1 MMDLCLAR
9 ALKWGGNENDV
20 NLKNVLEKFYLK
32 NARISS
38 KIIKLKKYKKYDE
51 ALVNINLN
59 KFDLIDECFFVLSNI
74 IYSIL
79 FGVLKIENLNKLD
92 RYQLI
97 YVWFE
102 PFHEKQNKKNRKID
116 KCHIPD
122 FEKKINYCTNKTY
135 NYEDSGLFNGLYYSE
150 WIIIS
155 LSKIF
160 KELNEQR
167 NNDTDNFSSNENS
180 ICVENWGIVFDLL
193 KYVYINKNILGIY
206 LQDKSSSYFIDD
218 LNDNL
223 KNNVNNKIKKD
234 TINCDESNF
243 GKTIIQYYENVNKI
257 IKDYFSLPFILF
269 SCITKRLGANNVE
282 RKLQIYNH
290 IIPKKLSEDG
300 FYKNAIKTCVLS
312 WIYDERKNKKNYE
325 QIVHATSKIM
335 RLNLGDYF
343 CQFFIGIL
351 LKYKTNC
358 KVIKKIKMKKNLNR
372 GRQNKIKLRRNI
384 FGWKISRHKLVKLI
398 FMNKQEK
405 KKSSENVKLLKK
417 KKYTPLLHINNIF
430 ENIFYHFHLF
440 CNTEYER
447 KKLLISLLNNLIPFV
462 KIIEGCMKKYKKR
475 KKIMHERK
483 KLYLCL
489 FNKNVNIVLT
499 AIINVILLFDLNFFF
514 IENFFNIF
522 SKHCFPLSY
531 AICIVDIIAN
541 FINYKVPSKFVF
553 LLKDFER
560 KKKLINATPFL
571 NEQKLRKIEGEKK
584 QTVEE
589 DIFLSQNYENNIE
602 IVSILFLKQLLFYL
616 LDQFSNDMQDEEKNI
631 FISIVLSKILYVF
644 SLYIKRANKNGYTFD
659 KISKDFYMYKMN
671 ICNLKIFESVTEVI
685 QNLFKSNNEVS
696 LYCGQIVAN
705 YFKNYMDNQFSKET
719 YKSSENKNEKES
731 DLLFNLKQSIENLPE
746 QIKCFTI
753 IAQHKFCYLNELL
766 AKNEENLK
774 LDISKSIENEINDDS
789 NIFCKDDL
797 IQMGN
802 ENTDNLVDE
811 LISVKE
817 FQIIEEEELCEAD
830 KENIDFEKKRE
841 INIIMMME
849 NADNFVEN
857 DLYSSDEKMFIVNFE
872 QENEFYLDIEYN
884 KNMCIDPTDDLF
896 ECLDRLKYKGNYIE
910 RNGIGKEKNNYDILK
925 KNEKNEE
932 QFRIIQTI
940 LSLPKLI
947 RKNDILEYICIELYS
962 ILISINNNY
971 CCLNKS
977 KYSFGGIKL
986 FDIILLNINFPIKIC
1001 KFIFEN
1007 IYSNIYTN
1015 IQKTIMLLSLQLSS
1029 LFLSNTITLNKVFEY
1044 AQIIT
1049 LSLDGIKTNVYGKD
1063 NQENYFLNISEKLDH
1078 NLFNEWSE
1086 EINLTRKNE
1095 KIKEGNYLF
1104 PNIIITQNDNKNLHN
1119 LDIYNDNKCS
1129 MLKEKY
1135 KNNYSEYEEKKCNKI
1150 NKYIYNN
1157 FEKRLKKNTTI
1168 CSNSYYNNYEK
1179 KKKNIFFNLCNF
1191 FFTHVYTKL
1200 LSHNSPKGI
1209 INYNDKYEIKNN
1221 YPKDSLITV
1230 FIISSYNLFFKY
1242 SCNSYI
1248 YIDDVIDDIFCIAN
1262 ILIRDSNINVRK
1274 IVLKLLLQVVNLI
1287 IRKKKFYS
1295 LNNENY
1301 NNIINYVSNR
1311 LDLELDFSTLL
1322 FMKHV
1327 LHIHKEIQRE
1337 VLS

>member
-1 MMDLCLAR
+1 MMDVWLVH
-9 ALKWGGNENDV
+9 ALKCGGNGNDGD
-20 NLKNVLEKFYLK
+20 LKNVLKKFYLK

-38 KIIKLKKYKKYDE
+38 KIIKLKKYRKYDE
-51 ALVNINLN
+51 ALVNINMN
-59 KFDLIDECFFVLSNI
+59 KIDLIDECFFVLSNI

-102 PFHEKQNKKNRKID
+102 PFHQKKNKKNKRNKRNKQIS
-116 KCHIPD
+116 KYYIPD
-122 FEKKINYCTNKTY
+122 YEQKL
-135 NYEDSGLFNGLYYSE
+135 NYENSELFNGIYYSE

-167 NNDTDNFSSNENS
+167 NNNSDILNS
-180 ICVENWGIVFDLL
+180 ICVENWVIVFDLL
-193 KYVYINKNILGIY
+193 KYVYVNKNILGIY
-206 LQDKSSSYFIDD
+206 LQEKSCSYFID
-218 LNDNL
+218 
-223 KNNVNNKIKKD
+223 NVNDKIKKD

-243 GKTIIQYYENVNKI
+243 GKIIIQYYENVNKI
-257 IKDYFSLPFILF
+257 IKDYFSFPFILF
-269 SCITKRLGANNVE
+269 SCITKRLGANNIE

-312 WIYDERKNKKNYE
+312 WVYDKRKDKKNYE

-335 RLNLGDYF
+335 RLNLADYF
-343 CQFFIGIL
+343 CQFFIEIL

-358 KVIKKIKMKKNLNR
+358 KVMKKIKMCKNLNK
-372 GRQNKIKLRRNI
+372 GRQIKLRRNI

-447 KKLLISLLNNLIPFV
+447 KKLLISLLNNLIPFI
-462 KIIEGCMKKYKKR
+462 KIIEGFMKKDKKR
-475 KKIMHERK
+475 KKIIQEKK

-499 AIINVILLFDLNFFF
+499 AIINVILLYDLNFFF

-531 AICIVDIIAN
+531 AICIVDIITN
-541 FINYKVPSKFVF
+541 FINYKVCSKFLF

-560 KKKLINATPFL
+560 KKKLINVTPIF
-571 NEQKLRKIEGEKK
+571 NVQKLRKIEGEKK
-584 QTVEE
+584 LTVEE
-589 DIFLSQNYENNIE
+589 DIFLSQNYENNVE

-616 LDQFSNDMQDEEKNI
+616 LDQFSNDIQDEEKNI

-644 SLYIKRANKNGYTFD
+644 SLYIKRANKNGMGNGIENGDTFG
-659 KISKDFYMYKMN
+659 KMSTNFYMYKMN
-671 ICNLKIFESVTEVI
+671 ICNLKIFERVTEIV
-685 QNLFKSNNEVS
+685 QNLFKSDNEVL

-705 YFKNYMDNQFSKET
+705 YFKNYVDSQFSKDT
-719 YKSSENKNEKES
+719 YNSVKKNKKKKNEKKKKEKKKKEKKS
-731 DLLFNLKQSIENLPE
+731 DNLFNLKQSIENLPE
-746 QIKCFTI
+746 QIKCFSI
-753 IAQHKFCYLNELL
+753 ITQHKFCYLNKLL
-766 AKNEENLK
+766 SKNKKYFK
-774 LDISKSIENEINDDS
+774 LDINKSFENGINDDS
-789 NIFCKDDL
+789 NIFYKDGLSEMDDE
-797 IQMGN
+797 N
-802 ENTDNLVDE
+802 ENNLGDE

-817 FQIIEEEELCEAD
+817 FQIVKKEELYETD
-830 KENIDFEKKRE
+830 KEDINFEKKKKK
-841 INIIMMME
+841 INIMMMME

-857 DLYSSDEKMFIVNFE
+857 DLYSSDEKMFILNFE

-884 KNMCIDPTDDLF
+884 KNMYIEPTDDLF
-896 ECLDRLKYKGNYIE
+896 ECLDRLKYKTNYIE
-910 RNGIGKEKNNYDILK
+910 RNVIGKENKNYENLK
-925 KNEKNEE
+925 KNDEE
-932 QFRIIQTI
+932 EFCIIQTI

-947 RKNDILEYICIELYS
+947 HKNDVLEYICIELYS

-971 CCLNKS
+971 CYLN
-977 KYSFGGIKL
+977 KYSFGAVKL
-986 FDIILLNINFPIKIC
+986 FDIILLNINFPIQIC

-1015 IQKTIMLLSLQLSS
+1015 IQKTIMLLSLQISS
-1029 LFLSNTITLNKVFEY
+1029 LFLSDIITLNKVFEY
-1044 AQIIT
+1044 VQIV
-1049 LSLDGIKTNVYGKD
+1049 SMNLDGVKTDDIYGKD
-1063 NQENYFLNISEKLDH
+1063 SQENYFLNISEKLDH
-1078 NLFNEWSE
+1078 NLVGNSIIPHGDGKNWH
-1086 EINLTRKNE
+1086 NLEMHGDGKNWHSLE
-1095 KIKEGNYLF
+1095 MHGDGKNWHSLEMHDDG
-1104 PNIIITQNDNKNLHN
+1104 NKNWHS
-1119 LDIYNDNKCS
+1119 LDIRGDDKCS
-1129 MLKEKY
+1129 MVKEKY
-1135 KNNYSEYEEKKCNKI
+1135 KNNYSD
-1150 NKYIYNN
+1150 
-1157 FEKRLKKNTTI
+1157 
-1168 CSNSYYNNYEK
+1168 
-1179 KKKNIFFNLCNF
+1179 
-1191 FFTHVYTKL
+1191 
-1200 LSHNSPKGI
+1200 HNSPKDI

-1221 YPKDSLITV
+1221 CSNDSLITL
-1230 FIISSYNLFFKY
+1230 FLISSYNLFFNY

-1262 ILIRDSNINVRK
+1262 LFIRDSHINIKK
-1274 IVLKLLLQVVNLI
+1274 IILKLLLQVVNLI
-1287 IRKKKFYS
+1287 IRKKKFYL

-1301 NNIINYVSNR
+1301 NNIINYLSNR
-1311 LDLELDFSTLL
+1311 LDIELDCSTSL
-1322 FMKHV
+1322 FIKHV